1 LENQKVA
8 IVTGA
13 ASGIGKAVAERLAAR
28 GYRLI
33 LTDINESGLSATAQ
47 GWSGDQVLTRL
58 HDVRDTTAW
67 QEIIGLAIERWG
79 RLDLMLNIAGYL
91 RSGETGQT
99 DAAEIDR
106 HLDINAKG
114 VIYGT
119 HFAAIQMRKQRAGHI
134 VNIASL
140 AGITPVPN
148 LTLYSAS
155 KFAVRGY
162 SLAAVQELRPHGI
175 AVTVVCPDVIETPM
189 IRDEKRR
196 ESGAI
201 LFSGPKPLDVNVI
214 ADIICG
220 KVLDKKPAE
229 VIYPGWRGGLAHL
242 ASISPWIWS
251 KLYPIFMK
259 VGKNQQKK
267 KYG

>member
-33 LTDINESGLSATAQ
+33 LTDINDEGLKVTAQ
-47 GWSGDQVLTRL
+47 GWPDEQVLTRR
-58 HDVRDTTAW
+58 HDVRDTAAW
-67 QEIIGLAIERWG
+67 QEIIGLAVERWG
-79 RLDLMLNIAGYL
+79 RLDLLLNIAGYL

-119 HFAAIQMRKQRAGHI
+119 HFAAVQMRKQRDGHI

-162 SLAAVQELRPHGI
+162 SLAAALELCPQRV

-196 ESGAI
+196 DSGAI
-201 LFSGPKPLDVNVI
+201 LFSGPKPLDVNLV
-214 ADIICG
+214 ADVICG
-220 KVLDKKPAE
+220 KVLDKKPME
-229 VIYPGWRGGLAHL
+229 LIFPVWRGWLAHL
-242 ASISPWIWS
+242 SSLSPWIWS
-251 KLYPIFMK
+251 KLHPIFIK
-259 VGKNQQKK
+259 IGRREQKK